1 MNYDKKFILYENLHT
16 KVISIESNN
25 NYYKLG
31 FETAFDVLT
40 KEQQLLLNRLFNYA
54 DNFNSGYVDS
64 IVWYSFLATS
74 NIELPLIKE
83 QYKYNNFDNIKDI
96 DISVQRSGRNINSH
110 LSKND
115 FTDNN
120 LYQMKNTPLF
130 QISNNENMN
139 NDDFCMILQKTIY
152 YKTDTEFLLGLL
164 HSIFSTAK
172 RYYLKK
178 CNRCEKYYITNKTDN
193 CYCNRKYEYNNKSI
207 SCSQISTILKKKNGY
222 LDLNKKHQSF
232 LRNLRKCK
240 NINITD
246 NYIKEHKDAHKEKV
260 KEYVKTGNIVPLKDF
275 INNYKEL
282 HPYN

>member
-31 FETAFDVLT
+31 FETAFDILT

-54 DNFNSGYVDS
+54 DNFNLGYVDS

-207 SCSQISTILKKKNGY
+207 SCSQISTILKKKNDY
-222 LDLNKKHQSF
+222 LDLNKKHESF

-246 NYIKEHKDAHKEKV
+246 NYIKEYKDAHKEKV
-260 KEYVKTGNIVPLKDF
+260 KEYVRTGNIVPLNDF

>member
-207 SCSQISTILKKKNGY
+207 SCSQISTILKKKNDY

-246 NYIKEHKDAHKEKV
+246 NYIKEYKDAHKEKV

>member
-1 MNYDKKFILYENLHT
+1 MNYGKEFILFENKST
-16 KVISIESNN
+16 KEISIKSNN
-25 NYYKLG
+25 KHYKLG
-31 FETAFDVLT
+31 FETAFDILT
-40 KEQQLLLNRLFNYA
+40 KEQQLLLDRLFNYA
-54 DNFNSGYVDS
+54 NSFNSGYVDS

-83 QYKYNNFDNIKDI
+83 QYKYNNIDNIKDI

-110 LSKND
+110 LTKND

-120 LYQMKNTPLF
+120 LYQIKKTPLF

-139 NDDFCMILQKTIY
+139 NDDFCMILQKNIY
-152 YKTDTEFLLGLL
+152 YKTDIDFLLGLL
-164 HSIFSTAK
+164 HCIFSTTK
-172 RYYLKK
+172 RYYLKE

-207 SCSQISTILKKKNGY
+207 SCSQISTILKKKNDY

-246 NYIKEHKDAHKEKV
+246 NYIKEYKDAHKEKV

>member
-16 KVISIESNN
+16 KVISIKSNN

-207 SCSQISTILKKKNGY
+207 SCSQISTILKKKNDY

-246 NYIKEHKDAHKEKV
+246 NYIKEYKDAYKEKV
-260 KEYVKTGNIVPLKDF
+260 KEYVRTGNIVPLKDF

>member
-207 SCSQISTILKKKNGY
+207 SCSQISTILKKKKDY

-246 NYIKEHKDAHKEKV
+246 NYIKEYKDAHKEKV

>member
-16 KVISIESNN
+16 KVINIESNN

-207 SCSQISTILKKKNGY
+207 SCSQISTILKKKNDY

-246 NYIKEHKDAHKEKV
+246 NYIKEYKDTHKEKV
-260 KEYVKTGNIVPLKDF
+260 KEYVRTGNIVPLKDF

>member
-110 LSKND
+110 LSKNN

-207 SCSQISTILKKKNGY
+207 SCSQISTILKKKNDY

-246 NYIKEHKDAHKEKV
+246 NYIKEYKDAHKEKV

>member
-207 SCSQISTILKKKNGY
+207 SCSQISTILKKKNDY

-246 NYIKEHKDAHKEKV
+246 NYIKEYKNAHKEKV
-260 KEYVKTGNIVPLKDF
+260 KEYVRTGNIVPLKDF

>member
-16 KVISIESNN
+16 KVIIIESNN

-110 LSKND
+110 LSKNN

-246 NYIKEHKDAHKEKV
+246 NYIKEYKDAHKEKV

>member
-31 FETAFDVLT
+31 FETAFDILT

-207 SCSQISTILKKKNGY
+207 SCSQISTILKKKNDY

-246 NYIKEHKDAHKEKV
+246 NYIKEYKDAHKEKV
-260 KEYVKTGNIVPLKDF
+260 KEYVRTGNIVPLKDF

>member
-207 SCSQISTILKKKNGY
+207 SCSQISTILKKKNDY

-240 NINITD
+240 NINIID
-246 NYIKEHKDAHKEKV
+246 NYIKEYKDTHKEKV
-260 KEYVKTGNIVPLKDF
+260 KEYVRTGNIVPLKDF

>member
-207 SCSQISTILKKKNGY
+207 SCSQISTILKKKNDY

-246 NYIKEHKDAHKEKV
+246 NYIKEYKDTHKEKV
-260 KEYVKTGNIVPLKDF
+260 KEYVRTGNIVPLKDF

>member
-31 FETAFDVLT
+31 FETAFDILT

-207 SCSQISTILKKKNGY
+207 SCSQISTILKK
-222 LDLNKKHQSF
+222 
-232 LRNLRKCK
+232 RM
-240 NINITD
+240 ITL
-246 NYIKEHKDAHKEKV
+246 I
-260 KEYVKTGNIVPLKDF
+260 
-275 INNYKEL
+275 
-282 HPYN
+282 

>member
-207 SCSQISTILKKKNGY
+207 SCSQISTILKKKNDY

-246 NYIKEHKDAHKEKV
+246 NYIKEYKDAYKEKV
-260 KEYVKTGNIVPLKDF
+260 KEYVRTGNIVPLKDF

>member
-222 LDLNKKHQSF
+222 LDVNKKHQSF

-246 NYIKEHKDAHKEKV
+246 NYIKEYKDAHKEKV
-260 KEYVKTGNIVPLKDF
+260 KEYVKTGNIGPLKDF

>member
-1 MNYDKKFILYENLHT
+1 MNYGKKIILFENMST
-16 KVISIESNN
+16 KEISVKSNN

-31 FETAFDVLT
+31 FETAFDILT
-40 KEQQLLLNRLFNYA
+40 KEQQLLLDRLFNYA
-54 DNFNSGYVDS
+54 NSFNSGYVDS

-83 QYKYNNFDNIKDI
+83 QYKYNNIDNIKDI

-110 LSKND
+110 LTKND

-120 LYQMKNTPLF
+120 LYQMKKTPLF

-193 CYCNRKYEYNNKSI
+193 CYCNRKYEYNNKII
-207 SCSQISTILKKKNGY
+207 SCSDIAKILKKSY
-222 LDLNKKHQSF
+222 AYVELNKKHKSF
-232 LRNLRKCK
+232 LQTLNK
-240 NINITD
+240 NKNVKTE
-246 NYIKEHKDAHKEKV
+246 YIEKYKIEHKKKV
-260 KEYVKTGNIVPLKDF
+260 KEYVKTMNINPLKDF
-275 INNYKEL
+275 INTYEEL

>member
-207 SCSQISTILKKKNGY
+207 SCSQISTILKKKNDY

-246 NYIKEHKDAHKEKV
+246 NYIKEYKDAHKEKA
-260 KEYVKTGNIVPLKDF
+260 KEYVRTGNIVPLKDF

>member
-1 MNYDKKFILYENLHT
+1 MNYGKEFVLFENMST
-16 KVISIESNN
+16 KEISIKSNN
-25 NYYKLG
+25 KYYKLG
-31 FETAFDVLT
+31 FETAFDILT
-40 KEQQLLLNRLFNYA
+40 KEQQLLLDKLFNYA
-54 DNFNSGYVDS
+54 HGYVDS

-83 QYKYNNFDNIKDI
+83 QYKYNNLDNIKDI

-110 LSKND
+110 LNKND

-120 LYQMKNTPLF
+120 LYQMKKTPLF
-130 QISNNENMN
+130 RISNNENMN

-178 CNRCEKYYITNKTDN
+178 CNRCEKYYITHKTDN
-193 CYCNRKYEYNNKSI
+193 CYCNREYEYNNKSI
-207 SCSQISTILKKKNGY
+207 SCSDISKILKKSY
-222 LDLNKKHQSF
+222 AYVELNKKHKSF
-232 LRNLRKCK
+232 LQTLNK
-240 NINITD
+240 NKNVKTE
-246 NYIKEHKDAHKEKV
+246 YIETYKIEHKEKV
-260 KEYVKTGNIVPLKDF
+260 KEYVRTGNIVPLKDF

>member
-130 QISNNENMN
+130 QISNENMN

-207 SCSQISTILKKKNGY
+207 SCSQISTILKKKEW
-222 LDLNKKHQSF
+222 L
-232 LRNLRKCK
+232 
-240 NINITD
+240 
-246 NYIKEHKDAHKEKV
+246 
-260 KEYVKTGNIVPLKDF
+260 P
-275 INNYKEL
+275 
-282 HPYN
+282 

>member
-110 LSKND
+110 LSKNN

-207 SCSQISTILKKKNGY
+207 SCSQISTILKKKNDY

-246 NYIKEHKDAHKEKV
+246 NYIKEYKDAHKEKL

>member
-16 KVISIESNN
+16 KVISIKSNN

-83 QYKYNNFDNIKDI
+83 QYKYNNFDNIKDM

-207 SCSQISTILKKKNGY
+207 SCSQISTILKKKNDY

-246 NYIKEHKDAHKEKV
+246 NYIKEYKDAYKEKV
-260 KEYVKTGNIVPLKDF
+260 KEYVRTGNIVPLKDF

>member
-207 SCSQISTILKKKNGY
+207 SCSQISTILKKKNDY

-246 NYIKEHKDAHKEKV
+246 NYIKEYKDAHKEKV
-260 KEYVKTGNIVPLKDF
+260 KEYVRTGNIVPLKDF
-275 INNYKEL
+275 INNYK
-282 HPYN
+282 

>member
-83 QYKYNNFDNIKDI
+83 QYKYNNFDIIKDI

-207 SCSQISTILKKKNGY
+207 SCSQISTILKKKNDY

-246 NYIKEHKDAHKEKV
+246 NYIKEYKDAHKEKV

>member
-120 LYQMKNTPLF
+120 LYQMKNTQLF

-207 SCSQISTILKKKNGY
+207 SCSQISTILKKKNDY

-246 NYIKEHKDAHKEKV
+246 NYIEEYKDTHKEKV
-260 KEYVKTGNIVPLKDF
+260 KEYVRTGNIVPLKDF

>member
-1 MNYDKKFILYENLHT
+1 MNYGKEFILFENMST
-16 KVISIESNN
+16 KEISIKSNN
-25 NYYKLG
+25 KHYKLG
-31 FETAFDVLT
+31 FETAFDILT
-40 KEQQLLLNRLFNYA
+40 KEQQLLLDRLFNYA
-54 DNFNSGYVDS
+54 NSFNSGYVDS

-83 QYKYNNFDNIKDI
+83 QYKYNNLDNIKDI

-110 LSKND
+110 LTKND

-120 LYQMKNTPLF
+120 LYQMKKTPLF

-178 CNRCEKYYITNKTDN
+178 CNRCGKYYITNKTDN
-193 CYCNRKYEYNNKSI
+193 CYCNREYEYNNKSI
-207 SCSQISTILKKKNGY
+207 SCSDIAKILKKSY
-222 LDLNKKHQSF
+222 AYVELNKKHKSF
-232 LRNLRKCK
+232 LQTLNK
-240 NINITD
+240 NKNVKTE
-246 NYIKEHKDAHKEKV
+246 YIETYKTEHKKKV
-260 KEYVKTGNIVPLKDF
+260 KEYVRTMNINPLKDF
-275 INNYKEL
+275 INTYEEL

>member
-1 MNYDKKFILYENLHT
+1 MNYGKEFILFENMST
-16 KVISIESNN
+16 KEISIKSNN
-25 NYYKLG
+25 KHYKLG
-31 FETAFDVLT
+31 FETAFDILT
-40 KEQQLLLNRLFNYA
+40 KEQQLLLDRLFNYA
-54 DNFNSGYVDS
+54 NSFNSGYVDS
-64 IVWYSFLATS
+64 VVWYSFLATS

-110 LSKND
+110 LTKDD

-120 LYQMKNTPLF
+120 LYQIKRTPLF
-130 QISNNENMN
+130 QISNNKNMN
-139 NDDFCMILQKTIY
+139 NDDFCMILQKNIY
-152 YKTDTEFLLGLL
+152 YKTDIDFLLGLL
-164 HSIFSTAK
+164 HCIFSTTK

-193 CYCNRKYEYNNKSI
+193 CYCNRKYEYTNKSI
-207 SCSQISTILKKKNGY
+207 SCSQISTILKKKNDY

-246 NYIKEHKDAHKEKV
+246 NYIKEYKDAHKEKV

>member
-1 MNYDKKFILYENLHT
+1 M
-16 KVISIESNN
+16 
-25 NYYKLG
+25 
-31 FETAFDVLT
+31 
-40 KEQQLLLNRLFNYA
+40 
-54 DNFNSGYVDS
+54 
-64 IVWYSFLATS
+64 
-74 NIELPLIKE
+74 PLIKE

-110 LSKND
+110 LTKND

-120 LYQMKNTPLF
+120 LYQIKRTPLF
-130 QISNNENMN
+130 QISNNKNMN
-139 NDDFCMILQKTIY
+139 NDDFCMILQKNIY
-152 YKTDTEFLLGLL
+152 YKTDIDFLLGLL
-164 HSIFSTAK
+164 HCIFSTTK

-207 SCSQISTILKKKNGY
+207 SCSQISTILKKKNDY

-246 NYIKEHKDAHKEKV
+246 NYIKEYKDAHKEKV
-260 KEYVKTGNIVPLKDF
+260 KEYVRTGNIVPLKDF

>member
-207 SCSQISTILKKKNGY
+207 SCSQISTILKKKNDY

-246 NYIKEHKDAHKEKV
+246 NYIKEYKDAHKEKV
-260 KEYVKTGNIVPLKDF
+260 KEYVRTGNIVPLKDF

>member
-1 MNYDKKFILYENLHT
+1 MNYGKEFILFENMST
-16 KVISIESNN
+16 KEISIKSNN
-25 NYYKLG
+25 KHYKLG
-31 FETAFDVLT
+31 FETAFDILT
-40 KEQQLLLNRLFNYA
+40 KEQQLLLDRLFNYA
-54 DNFNSGYVDS
+54 NSFNSGYVDS

-83 QYKYNNFDNIKDI
+83 QYRYNNIDNIKDI

-110 LSKND
+110 LTKND

-120 LYQMKNTPLF
+120 LYQMKKTPLF
-130 QISNNENMN
+130 QTSNNENMN

-207 SCSQISTILKKKNGY
+207 SCSQISTILKKKNDY

-246 NYIKEHKDAHKEKV
+246 NFIKEYKDAHKEKV
-260 KEYVKTGNIVPLKDF
+260 KEYVRTGNIVPLKDF

>member
-54 DNFNSGYVDS
+54 YNFNSGYVDS

-193 CYCNRKYEYNNKSI
+193 CYCNRKYEYNSKSI
-207 SCSQISTILKKKNGY
+207 SCSQISTILKKKNDY

-246 NYIKEHKDAHKEKV
+246 NYIKEYKDTHKEKV
-260 KEYVKTGNIVPLKDF
+260 KEYVRTGNIVPLKDF

>member
-40 KEQQLLLNRLFNYA
+40 KEQQFLLNRLFNYA

-96 DISVQRSGRNINSH
+96 DISVQRSGRNINSY

-178 CNRCEKYYITNKTDN
+178 CNRCENYYITNKTDN

-207 SCSQISTILKKKNGY
+207 SCSQISTILKKKNDY

-246 NYIKEHKDAHKEKV
+246 NYIKEYKDAHKEKV
-260 KEYVKTGNIVPLKDF
+260 KEYVRTGNIVPLKDF

>member
-1 MNYDKKFILYENLHT
+1 MNYGKEFILFENMST
-16 KVISIESNN
+16 KEISIKSNN
-25 NYYKLG
+25 KYYKLG
-31 FETAFDVLT
+31 FETAFDILT
-40 KEQQLLLNRLFNYA
+40 KEQQLLLDKLFNYA
-54 DNFNSGYVDS
+54 NSFNSGYVDS

-83 QYKYNNFDNIKDI
+83 QYKYNNFDKIKNI

-110 LSKND
+110 LTKND
-115 FTDNN
+115 FIDNN
-120 LYQMKNTPLF
+120 LYQMKKTPLF

-207 SCSQISTILKKKNGY
+207 SCSDISKILKKSY
-222 LDLNKKHQSF
+222 AYVELNKKHKSF
-232 LRNLRKCK
+232 LQTLNK
-240 NINITD
+240 NKNVKTE
-246 NYIKEHKDAHKEKV
+246 YIETYKIEHKEKV
-260 KEYVKTGNIVPLKDF
+260 KEYVRTGNIVPLKDF